1 MDKTITALI
10 FIGCVVFNIV
20 WMVLSFNALGKRR
33 NKNKKALPYVL
44 SAIQCDNSE
53 CDWVSLVPSDDVI
66 LWHNRQCPKCHNCI
80 IITDEDLKKHREDIK
95 NKTFKKI
102 TLDLSEIFK

>member
-1 MDKTITALI
+1 MDKTITDLI
-10 FIGCVVFNIV
+10 VIGFVVFSIV
-20 WMVLSFNALGKRR
+20 WLVLAFNNFVKTRNDRRLVLS
-33 NKNKKALPYVL
+33 YVL
-44 SAIQCDNSE
+44 AAIQCDNPE

-80 IITDEDLKKHREDIK
+80 IITDEDLKKMKHK
-95 NKTFKKI
+95 NFKEI

>member
-10 FIGCVVFNIV
+10 FIGLVVFNIV
-20 WMVLSFNALGKRR
+20 WLVLSFKALGKRR
-33 NKNKKALPYVL
+33 NKNKKALTYVL
-44 SAIQCDNSE
+44 DAIQCDNPE
-53 CDWVSLVPSDDVI
+53 CDWVSLVPPDDVI

-80 IITDEDLKKHREDIK
+80 IITDEDLRKHREDMK
-95 NKTFKKI
+95 NKNLKKI